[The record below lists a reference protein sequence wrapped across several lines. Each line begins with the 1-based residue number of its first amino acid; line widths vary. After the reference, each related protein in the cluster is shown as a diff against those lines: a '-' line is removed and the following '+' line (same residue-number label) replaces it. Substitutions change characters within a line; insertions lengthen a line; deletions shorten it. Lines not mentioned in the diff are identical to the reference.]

1 MQQDTAV
8 GIRVNP
14 GRKNTVKLSTV
25 PAPHVFARMGAHTNL
40 CARAHT
46 HTHTFTPIHADLIC
60 WISASCTCLLTAAR
74 DDVYMVKRTRRG
86 VRLRVGGVEKWRG
99 ARRKGN
105 KGDKTGSKRET
116 GGEVVAGALAAMAR

>member
-25 PAPHVFARMGAHTNL
+25 PAPHVFARMGAHTNV

-46 HTHTFTPIHADLIC
+46 HTHIHSHTCGPDLLDLC
-60 WISASCTCLLTAAR
+60 ELYLPPDGCT
-74 DDVYMVKRTRRG
+74 
-86 VRLRVGGVEKWRG
+86 
-99 ARRKGN
+99 
-105 KGDKTGSKRET
+105 
-116 GGEVVAGALAAMAR
+116 